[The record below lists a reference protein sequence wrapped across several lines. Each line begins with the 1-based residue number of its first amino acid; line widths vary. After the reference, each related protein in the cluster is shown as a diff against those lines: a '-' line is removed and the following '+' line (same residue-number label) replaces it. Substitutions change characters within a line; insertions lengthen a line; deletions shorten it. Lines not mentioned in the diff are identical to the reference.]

1 MRSSIRYDAKL
12 EKKRALI
19 FLQLILISLK
29 SYVMGDLFMRH
40 LSIGGKA

>member
-1 MRSSIRYDAKL
+1 MRSSIGDNEKL
-12 EKKRALI
+12 EKKGALI
-19 FLQLILISLK
+19 FWKPILISLK